1 VIRISLIF
9 PILAL
14 FPCAAHAQDAP
25 SAGLADRVWL
35 SGQANFITQGHP
47 AFPAPYSGPNSLS
60 PEAQTVTSR
69 VLTLYTGF
77 RLTSTTD
84 VLFDIETA
92 GGGGIGNAL
101 GVAGFPNL
109 DVVRNPNLSQAPY
122 VARIILHRTV
132 PLSSETVEAER
143 GPLQLAPAV
152 PARRIDMWLG
162 KMSTVDWFDVN
173 AIGSDSHLQFMNWAI
188 DNNGAYD
195 YAADT
200 RGYTYG
206 LVLEYSDRDW
216 SMRFGEMLMPKVANG
231 INLDYDIARA
241 RAENYELEFRRHF
254 LPQRLTIVRPLAF
267 LNHADMGSYRE
278 AIDAYLSGQ
287 DPVPDITAH
296 REQGRLKYGVG
307 LNVEQELTSALRGF
321 ARFGWNDGHNES
333 FAYTEIDQSVSGGFD
348 LRGPRWH
355 RNDDKLGVA
364 VVSNALSEDHREYLQ
379 LGGSGFLLG
388 DGNLSYGR
396 ETIAETYYTARLWGN
411 IHASFDV
418 QRIENPGYNRARG
431 PVLVSAVRLHLE
443 DALFRR

>member
-1 VIRISLIF
+1 
-9 PILAL
+9 
-14 FPCAAHAQDAP
+14 
-25 SAGLADRVWL
+25 
-35 SGQANFITQGHP
+35 
-47 AFPAPYSGPNSLS
+47 
-60 PEAQTVTSR
+60 
-69 VLTLYTGF
+69 
-77 RLTSTTD
+77 
-84 VLFDIETA
+84 
-92 GGGGIGNAL
+92 
-101 GVAGFPNL
+101 
-109 DVVRNPNLSQAPY
+109 
-122 VARIILHRTV
+122 
-132 PLSSETVEAER
+132 
-143 GPLQLAPAV
+143 
-152 PARRIDMWLG
+152 
-162 KMSTVDWFDVN
+162 
-173 AIGSDSHLQFMNWAI
+173 
-188 DNNGAYD
+188 
-195 YAADT
+195 
-200 RGYTYG
+200 
-206 LVLEYSDRDW
+206 
-216 SMRFGEMLMPKVANG
+216 MLMPKVANG

-254 LPQRLTIVRPLAF
+254 LPQRLTVVRPLAF
-267 LNHADMGSYRE
+267 LNHANMGSYRE

-296 REQGRLKYGVG
+296 REPGRLKYGVG
-307 LNVEQELTSALRGF
+307 LNVEQELTSTLRGF

-333 FAYTEIDQSVSGGFD
+333 FAYTEIDETVSAGFD